1 MNTIFIHDLRLETK
15 VGVYAWERE
24 LPQTIRIDLDIG
36 LPSSRPFETGDLADA
51 IDYAAVV
58 ARLRGFAGE
67 HPHALL
73 ERFAEAMAALVLDE
87 FGAQSVKLRVAKLG
101 ALPGVREIGVAIERD
116 AGTRGRRYEA
126 WAMAKMRTQP
136 ANHHRRNAPWTTRHS
151 I

>member
-24 LPQTIRIDLDIG
+24 LAQTIRVDLDIG
-36 LPSSRPFETGDLADA
+36 LPSSRPFETGELADA

-58 ARLRGFAGE
+58 TRLRAFAGE
-67 HPHALL
+67 HRHSLL
-73 ERFAEAMAALVLDE
+73 ERFAEAMAAIVLDE

-101 ALPGVREIGVAIERD
+101 ALPGVREIGVAIERE
-116 AGTRGRRYEA
+116 AG
-126 WAMAKMRTQP
+126 MRP
-136 ANHHRRNAPWTTRHS
+136 RERP

>member
-24 LPQTIRIDLDIG
+24 LPQTIRVDLDIG
-36 LPSSRPFETGDLADA
+36 LPSTRPFETGELADA

-58 ARLRGFAGE
+58 ARLRDFAND
-67 HPHALL
+67 HRHALL
-73 ERFAEAMAALVLDE
+73 ERFAEAMAAIVLDE

-101 ALPGVREIGVAIERD
+101 VLPGVREIGVAIERHAGMPRPD
-116 AGTRGRRYEA
+116 AA
-126 WAMAKMRTQP
+126 
-136 ANHHRRNAPWTTRHS
+136 

>member
-15 VGVYAWERE
+15 IGVYAWERE
-24 LPQTIRIDLDIG
+24 LPQTIRVDLDIG

-58 ARLRGFAGE
+58 VRLRSFASE

-87 FGAQSVKLRVAKLG
+87 FGAHSVKLRIATLG
-101 ALPGVREIGVAIERD
+101 ALPGVREIGVAIARD
-116 AGTRGRRYEA
+116 AGMRGSDSKPY
-126 WAMAKMRTQP
+126 TIDSP
-136 ANHHRRNAPWTTRHS
+136 VTGH
-151 I
+151 

>member
-101 ALPGVREIGVAIERD
+101 ALPGVREVVATTNPD
-116 AGTRGRRYEA
+116 AGMRG
-126 WAMAKMRTQP
+126 
-136 ANHHRRNAPWTTRHS
+136 
-151 I
+151 

>member
-1 MNTIFIHDLRLETK
+1 MNTIFIHDLRLDTK

-24 LPQTIRIDLDIG
+24 LPQKIRIDLDIG

-58 ARLRGFAGE
+58 ARLRAFASG

-87 FGAQSVKLRVAKLG
+87 FGARSVKLRVAKLG
-101 ALPGVREIGVAIERD
+101 ALPGVREIGIAIERD
-116 AGTRGRRYEA
+116 AGMRG
-126 WAMAKMRTQP
+126 
-136 ANHHRRNAPWTTRHS
+136 
-151 I
+151 